1 MDIIKELNDFENL
14 LKINDNILE
23 RDKDKKE
30 KNEISKINEIKNR
43 NIKIYQR
50 NNKNL
55 KEIKEKS
62 LSIDNMNKAL
72 SQNIKKIYVN
82 CLKYILPEFDSPPKE
97 RGVNINSKIITKEKD
112 FKLINKYLSSLYNKN
127 IKYKLIFQ
135 ASEDGAFGKIFKKKC
150 SKSQRTLTII
160 LTNKNKAF
168 GGFTEA
174 LWNNSNFTSKDK
186 NAFCFSFDKNKIYT
200 SIRDTNAIYCKEG
213 FGPIFYDMFA
223 VNKNFVTEGGFCK
236 VKELAE
242 MKYDN
247 VSEDYELAGEENFV
261 IKELEVFEIIF
272 E

>member
-14 LKINDNILE
+14 VKINDNILE

-30 KNEISKINEIKNR
+30 KNEITKINEIKNR

-62 LSIDNMNKAL
+62 LSIDKMNTAL

-127 IKYKLIFQ
+127 IKYKLIFR
-135 ASEDGAFGKIFKKKC
+135 ASEDGAFGKIFKK
-150 SKSQRTLTII
+150 
-160 LTNKNKAF
+160 NVPNP
-168 GGFTEA
+168 
-174 LWNNSNFTSKDK
+174 
-186 NAFCFSFDKNKIYT
+186 
-200 SIRDTNAIYCKEG
+200 KEH
-213 FGPIFYDMFA
+213 
-223 VNKNFVTEGGFCK
+223 
-236 VKELAE
+236 
-242 MKYDN
+242 
-247 VSEDYELAGEENFV
+247 
-261 IKELEVFEIIF
+261 
-272 E
+272 